1 MELNL
6 FKHKTNIEIRFV
18 DLDAFGHVNNANYLT
33 YFEIAR
39 VKYFNDIVDWKYDW
53 SKQGIILAKAEI
65 DFIIPIHF
73 MDEISVYMRC
83 SRLGNK
89 SFDLEYRIVRLF
101 KGQEQLMADGV
112 TVMVA
117 YDYDTKKS
125 IEIPADWKMALK
137 RFEGENVLI

>member
-6 FKHKTNIEIRFV
+6 FKHKTPIEIRFV

-33 YFEIAR
+33 YFENAR
-39 VKYFNDIVDWKYDW
+39 VKYFDEIVDWKYDW

-73 MDEISVYMRC
+73 RDETSVYTRC

-89 SFDLEYRIVRLF
+89 SFDMEYRIVRLF
-101 KGQEQLMADGV
+101 KNQEQLMADGV

-117 YDYDTKKS
+117 FDYEAKKS
-125 IEIPADWKMALK
+125 IEIPEEWKMALK
-137 RFEGENVLI
+137 KYEGGNIQI

>member
-6 FKHKTNIEIRFV
+6 FKHKTDIEIRFV

-33 YFEIAR
+33 YFENAR
-39 VKYFNDIVDWKYDW
+39 VKYFNDIVYWKYDW

-65 DFIIPIHF
+65 NFIIPIHF
-73 MDEISVYMRC
+73 TDEVAVYVRC

-89 SFDLEYRIVRLF
+89 SFDLEYRVIRLL
-101 KGQEQLMADGV
+101 KDKEQLMADGV

-117 YDYDTKKS
+117 YDYHAKQS
-125 IEIPADWKMALK
+125 IEIPADWKAALK
-137 RFEGENVLI
+137 RFEGENMLA

>member
-1 MELNL
+1 MEINL

-18 DLDAFGHVNNANYLT
+18 DVDAFGHVNNANYLT
-33 YFEIAR
+33 YLEIAR
-39 VKYFNDIVDWKYDW
+39 VKYFDEIADWQYNW

-73 MDEISVYMRC
+73 GDEISVHTRC

-89 SFDLEYRIVRLF
+89 SFDLEYRIIHLL
-101 KGQEQLMADGV
+101 KGNEQLMADGV

-117 YDYDTKKS
+117 YDYEAKKS
-125 IEIPADWKMALK
+125 IEIPAEWKEAILK
-137 RFEGENVLI
+137 FEGVKAL

>member
-6 FKHKTNIEIRFV
+6 FRHKAPIEIRFV

-33 YFEIAR
+33 YFENAR
-39 VKYFNDIVDWKYDW
+39 VKYFDEIVDWKYDW

-65 DFIIPIHF
+65 NFIIPIHF
-73 MDEISVYMRC
+73 KDEVAVYTRC

-101 KGQEQLMADGV
+101 KNQEQLMADGV

-117 YDYDTKKS
+117 YDYVEKKS
-125 IEIPADWKMALK
+125 IEIPEEWKVALK
-137 RFEGENVLI
+137 KYEGENVLF

>member
-6 FKHKTNIEIRFV
+6 FRHKTDIEIRFV

-39 VKYFNDIVDWKYDW
+39 VNYFDEVVDWKYDW

-65 DFIIPIHF
+65 NFIIPIHF
-73 MDEISVYMRC
+73 RDEISLYTRC
-83 SRLGNK
+83 SRLGTK
-89 SFDLEYRIVRLF
+89 SFDLEYRIVRLV
-101 KGQEQLMADGV
+101 KDKEQLMADGV

-117 YDYDTKKS
+117 YDYDQKKS
-125 IEIPADWKMALK
+125 IEIPGEWKDALK
-137 RFEGENVLI
+137 KYEGENMLT

>member
-1 MELNL
+1 MEIDL

-18 DLDAFGHVNNANYLT
+18 DVDAFGHVNNANYLT
-33 YFEIAR
+33 YLEIAR
-39 VKYFNDIVDWKYDW
+39 VKYFDEIADWQYNW

-73 MDEISVYMRC
+73 GDEISVHTRC

-89 SFDLEYRIVRLF
+89 SFDLEYRIIHLL
-101 KGQEQLMADGV
+101 KGKEQLMADGV

-117 YDYDTKKS
+117 YDYDAKKS
-125 IEIPADWKMALK
+125 IEIPAEWKETILK
-137 RFEGENVLI
+137 FEGVKAL